1 MRVQV
6 PDRHAGSAG
15 VAPEVKLKSPLHT
28 GRCIV
33 ALKPR
38 ANITRGH
45 HQKRDISG
53 PTNSTHVLQK
63 LKNKGVAEKK
73 PT

>member
-6 PDRHAGSAG
+6 PDRHAASAG
-15 VAPEVKLKSPLHT
+15 VAPEVKLKNPLHT

-33 ALKPR
+33 ALRPR
-38 ANITRGH
+38 ADVTRRR
-45 HQKRDISG
+45 HQKRGISG
-53 PTNSTHVLQK
+53 PTNRTHVLQK
-63 LKNKGVAEKK
+63 IKNKGAAEKK